1 MKRELEE
8 LDIRELDAIVCS
20 APWFTYARYL
30 LLCKLAA
37 LGRESFLS
45 GVRTS
50 LVSLPDRER
59 LISKIA
65 AMYGLVKVAKS
76 IPAAPSAK
84 GSAQG
89 IAAASGIEAAS
100 GAEAAS
106 GIAAAAGAEAASGI
120 ATAAGIEA
128 TSGVAAPS
136 GEAAPSGAEA
146 ASGAAGSRDGSLSGK
161 EAFSLGLLDVEFIEG
176 GAFERHPY
184 VVGGDYFSKADIDSL
199 ENKQENISLNY
210 LKGAGSATSGSGAT
224 PGSSATSGSAAM
236 QGSGADA
243 EGSATPGSGAVAE
256 GGASAKDESSGE
268 ISLEIDSPLCTET
281 LASIYAQQGYYQ
293 QAIEIYSKLCLL
305 YPEKSAYFATLVK
318 EVKIKKTE

>member
-65 AMYGLVKVAKS
+65 AMYGLVKVARS
-76 IPAAPSAK
+76 ISAAPSAK
-84 GSAQG
+84 GAAQG
-89 IAAASGIEAAS
+89 IAAAAGIEAAS
-100 GAEAAS
+100 G
-106 GIAAAAGAEAASGI
+106 
-120 ATAAGIEA
+120 
-128 TSGVAAPS
+128 V
-136 GEAAPSGAEA
+136 AAPSGAEA
-146 ASGAAGSRDGSLSGK
+146 ASGEAGSRNGSLSGK
-161 EAFSLGLLDVEFIEG
+161 EALSFGLLDVEFIEG

-210 LKGAGSATSGSGAT
+210 LKGAGSATSGGSAT
-224 PGSSATSGSAAM
+224 PGSGATSGSAAM
-236 QGSGADA
+236 QGSGA
-243 EGSATPGSGAVAE
+243 VAE
-256 GGASAKDESSGE
+256 GGAIAKDESSGE

>member
-76 IPAAPSAK
+76 ISAAPSAK
-84 GSAQG
+84 GAAQG
-89 IAAASGIEAAS
+89 IAAAAGIEAA
-100 GAEAAS
+100 
-106 GIAAAAGAEAASGI
+106 
-120 ATAAGIEA
+120 
-128 TSGVAAPS
+128 SGVAAPS
-136 GEAAPSGAEA
+136 GAA
-146 ASGAAGSRDGSLSGK
+146 ASGEAGNRDGSRSGK
-161 EAFSLGLLDVEFIEG
+161 EALSFGLLDVEFIEG

-210 LKGAGSATSGSGAT
+210 LKGAGSATSG
-224 PGSSATSGSAAM
+224 GSAIS
-236 QGSGADA
+236 GSGADA

-256 GGASAKDESSGE
+256 GGAIAKDESSGE

>member
-50 LVSLPDRER
+50 LVSLPDREH

-76 IPAAPSAK
+76 ISAAPSAK

-89 IAAASGIEAAS
+89 IAAAAGIEAA
-100 GAEAAS
+100 
-106 GIAAAAGAEAASGI
+106 
-120 ATAAGIEA
+120 
-128 TSGVAAPS
+128 SGVAAPS
-136 GEAAPSGAEA
+136 GVAASSGAATSGAA
-146 ASGAAGSRDGSLSGK
+146 ASGETGSRNGSLSGK
-161 EAFSLGLLDVEFIEG
+161 EALSFGLLDVEFIEG

-210 LKGAGSATSGSGAT
+210 LKGAGSATSG
-224 PGSSATSGSAAM
+224 GSAIS
-236 QGSGADA
+236 GSGADA

-256 GGASAKDESSGE
+256 GGAIAKDESSGE

>member
-76 IPAAPSAK
+76 ISAAPSAK
-84 GSAQG
+84 VSAPG
-89 IAAASGIEAAS
+89 IAAAS
-100 GAEAAS
+100 
-106 GIAAAAGAEAASGI
+106 GAEAASGI

-128 TSGVAAPS
+128 ASGVAAPS
-136 GEAAPSGAEA
+136 GVT
-146 ASGAAGSRDGSLSGK
+146 GSRDGSLSGK
-161 EAFSLGLLDVEFIEG
+161 EALSFGLLDVEFIEG

-210 LKGAGSATSGSGAT
+210 LKGAGGATS
-224 PGSSATSGSAAM
+224 GSSATSGSAAM
-236 QGSGADA
+236 QGSGSVAG
-243 EGSATPGSGAVAE
+243 GSATPGSGAVAE

>member
-76 IPAAPSAK
+76 ISAAPSAK

-100 GAEAAS
+100 G
-106 GIAAAAGAEAASGI
+106 
-120 ATAAGIEA
+120 
-128 TSGVAAPS
+128 VAAPS
-136 GEAAPSGAEA
+136 GVA
-146 ASGAAGSRDGSLSGK
+146 ASGAAASREAASGETGSRNGSLSGK
-161 EAFSLGLLDVEFIEG
+161 EALSFGLLDVEFIEG

>member
-1 MKRELEE
+1 M
-8 LDIRELDAIVCS
+8 
-20 APWFTYARYL
+20 
-30 LLCKLAA
+30 
-37 LGRESFLS
+37 
-45 GVRTS
+45 
-50 LVSLPDRER
+50 
-59 LISKIA
+59 
-65 AMYGLVKVAKS
+65 
-76 IPAAPSAK
+76 AAPS
-84 GSAQG
+84 GV
-89 IAAASGIEAAS
+89 AAS
-100 GAEAAS
+100 GAAAS
-106 GIAAAAGAEAASGI
+106 RD
-120 ATAAGIEA
+120 
-128 TSGVAAPS
+128 
-136 GEAAPSGAEA
+136 A
-146 ASGAAGSRDGSLSGK
+146 ASGAAGSRDGSRSSK
-161 EAFSLGLLDVEFIEG
+161 EALSLGLLDVEFIEG

>member
-84 GSAQG
+84 GANQD
-89 IAAASGIEAAS
+89 IAAASDIEAA
-100 GAEAAS
+100 
-106 GIAAAAGAEAASGI
+106 
-120 ATAAGIEA
+120 
-128 TSGVAAPS
+128 SGVAAPS
-136 GEAAPSGAEA
+136 GAAPSGAATSGAA
-146 ASGAAGSRDGSLSGK
+146 ASGETGSRDGSRSGK
-161 EAFSLGLLDVEFIEG
+161 EAFSFGLLDVEFIEG

-210 LKGAGSATSGSGAT
+210 LKGAGSATSGGSAT
-224 PGSSATSGSAAM
+224 PGSGAM

>member
-65 AMYGLVKVAKS
+65 AMYGLVKVARS
-76 IPAAPSAK
+76 ISAAPSAK
-84 GSAQG
+84 GAAQGIKAASGIETASG

-100 GAEAAS
+100 G
-106 GIAAAAGAEAASGI
+106 
-120 ATAAGIEA
+120 
-128 TSGVAAPS
+128 VAAPS
-136 GEAAPSGAEA
+136 GET
-146 ASGAAGSRDGSLSGK
+146 GSRNGSLSGK
-161 EAFSLGLLDVEFIEG
+161 EALSFGLLDVEFIEG

-210 LKGAGSATSGSGAT
+210 LKGAGSATSSGSATSGGSAT

-236 QGSGADA
+236 QGSGL
-243 EGSATPGSGAVAE
+243 VAE

>member
-76 IPAAPSAK
+76 ISAAPSAK

-89 IAAASGIEAAS
+89 IAAASG
-100 GAEAAS
+100 AEAAS
-106 GIAAAAGAEAASGI
+106 GIAAAAGIEAA
-120 ATAAGIEA
+120 
-128 TSGVAAPS
+128 SGVAAPS
-136 GEAAPSGAEA
+136 GVAASSGAATSGAA
-146 ASGAAGSRDGSLSGK
+146 ASGETGSRNGSLSGK
-161 EAFSLGLLDVEFIEG
+161 EALSFGLLDVEFIEG

-210 LKGAGSATSGSGAT
+210 LKGAGSATSGCSATSGGSATPASGAT

-236 QGSGADA
+236 QRA
-243 EGSATPGSGAVAE
+243 
-256 GGASAKDESSGE
+256 
-268 ISLEIDSPLCTET
+268 
-281 LASIYAQQGYYQ
+281 AQPRAAAQWQ
-293 QAIEIYSKLCLL
+293 RVEQLQRMRA
-305 YPEKSAYFATLVK
+305 PERYR
-318 EVKIKKTE
+318 

>member
-50 LVSLPDRER
+50 LVSLPDREH

-76 IPAAPSAK
+76 ISAAPSAK
-84 GSAQG
+84 GAAQG
-89 IAAASGIEAAS
+89 IAAAS

-106 GIAAAAGAEAASGI
+106 GIAAAS
-120 ATAAGIEA
+120 GIEA

-136 GEAAPSGAEA
+136 GAA
-146 ASGAAGSRDGSLSGK
+146 ASGVTGSRNGSLSGK
-161 EAFSLGLLDVEFIEG
+161 EALSFGLLDVEFIEG
-176 GAFERHPY
+176 GAFERQPY

-210 LKGAGSATSGSGAT
+210 LKGAGSATSGGSAT
-224 PGSSATSGSAAM
+224 PGSGATSGSAAM
-236 QGSGADA
+236 Q
-243 EGSATPGSGAVAE
+243 GSGAVAE

>member
-76 IPAAPSAK
+76 ISAAPSAK
-84 GSAQG
+84 GAAQG
-89 IAAASGIEAAS
+89 IAAA
-100 GAEAAS
+100 
-106 GIAAAAGAEAASGI
+106 
-120 ATAAGIEA
+120 
-128 TSGVAAPS
+128 SGVAAPS
-136 GEAAPSGAEA
+136 GEAGN
-146 ASGAAGSRDGSLSGK
+146 RDGSLSGK
-161 EAFSLGLLDVEFIEG
+161 EALSFGLLDVEFIEG

-210 LKGAGSATSGSGAT
+210 LKGAGSATSGCSATSGGSATPASGAT
-224 PGSSATSGSAAM
+224 PGSAAM
-236 QGSGADA
+236 QGSG
-243 EGSATPGSGAVAE
+243 SAAE

>member
-50 LVSLPDRER
+50 LISLPDREH

-65 AMYGLVKVAKS
+65 AMYGLVKVARS
-76 IPAAPSAK
+76 ISAAPSAK
-84 GSAQG
+84 GANQD

-106 GIAAAAGAEAASGI
+106 GIAAAAG
-120 ATAAGIEA
+120 IEA
-128 TSGVAAPS
+128 VSGVAAPS
-136 GEAAPSGAEA
+136 GET
-146 ASGAAGSRDGSLSGK
+146 GSRDGSLSGK
-161 EAFSLGLLDVEFIEG
+161 EALSFGLLDVEFIEG

-210 LKGAGSATSGSGAT
+210 LKGAGGATSGSSATPGSAVMQGCGSVAEGSTTPGSGAT
-224 PGSSATSGSAAM
+224 PGSAAM
-236 QGSGADA
+236 QGSG
-243 EGSATPGSGAVAE
+243 SAAE

>member
-76 IPAAPSAK
+76 ISAAPSAK

-89 IAAASGIEAAS
+89 IAAAAGIKAASGIAAASGIEAAS
-100 GAEAAS
+100 G
-106 GIAAAAGAEAASGI
+106 
-120 ATAAGIEA
+120 
-128 TSGVAAPS
+128 VAAPS
-136 GEAAPSGAEA
+136 GVT
-146 ASGAAGSRDGSLSGK
+146 GSRDGSLSGK
-161 EAFSLGLLDVEFIEG
+161 EALSFGLLDVEFIEG

-210 LKGAGSATSGSGAT
+210 LKGAGSATSGGSAT

-256 GGASAKDESSGE
+256 GGAIAKDESSGE

>member
-50 LVSLPDRER
+50 LISLPDRER

-76 IPAAPSAK
+76 ISAAPSAK

-89 IAAASGIEAAS
+89 IAAAAGIK
-100 GAEAAS
+100 AAS

-128 TSGVAAPS
+128 ASGVAAPS
-136 GEAAPSGAEA
+136 GV
-146 ASGAAGSRDGSLSGK
+146 AGSRDGSLSGK
-161 EAFSLGLLDVEFIEG
+161 EALSFGLLDVEFIEG

-210 LKGAGSATSGSGAT
+210 LKGAGGATSGG
-224 PGSSATSGSAAM
+224 SATSGSAAM
-236 QGSGADA
+236 QGSGSAA

-256 GGASAKDESSGE
+256 GGASAKAESSGE

>member
-65 AMYGLVKVAKS
+65 AMYGLVKVARS
-76 IPAAPSAK
+76 ISAAPSAK

-89 IAAASGIEAAS
+89 IAAASGIET
-100 GAEAAS
+100 AS
-106 GIAAAAGAEAASGI
+106 GIAAAAGIEAA
-120 ATAAGIEA
+120 
-128 TSGVAAPS
+128 SGVAAPS
-136 GEAAPSGAEA
+136 GAATSGVTC
-146 ASGAAGSRDGSLSGK
+146 SRDGSLSGK
-161 EAFSLGLLDVEFIEG
+161 EALSFGLLDVEFIEG

-210 LKGAGSATSGSGAT
+210 LKGAGGATSGG
-224 PGSSATSGSAAM
+224 SATSGSAAM
-236 QGSGADA
+236 QGSGATSGSAAMQGSGTDA

-256 GGASAKDESSGE
+256 GGAIAKDESSGE

>member
-76 IPAAPSAK
+76 ISAAPSAK
-84 GSAQG
+84 GANQD
-89 IAAASGIEAAS
+89 IAAASD
-100 GAEAAS
+100 
-106 GIAAAAGAEAASGI
+106 IAAAAGAEAASGI

-128 TSGVAAPS
+128 ASGVAAPS
-136 GEAAPSGAEA
+136 GVA
-146 ASGAAGSRDGSLSGK
+146 ASGAAASGEAGNRDGSLSGK
-161 EAFSLGLLDVEFIEG
+161 EALSLGLLDVEFIEG
-176 GAFERHPY
+176 GAFERRPY

-210 LKGAGSATSGSGAT
+210 LKGAGSAT
-224 PGSSATSGSAAM
+224 
-236 QGSGADA
+236 
-243 EGSATPGSGAVAE
+243 PGSGAVAE
-256 GGASAKDESSGE
+256 GGAIAKDESSGE

>member
-76 IPAAPSAK
+76 ISAAPSAK

-89 IAAASGIEAAS
+89 IAAAAGIKAASGIAAASGIEAAS
-100 GAEAAS
+100 G
-106 GIAAAAGAEAASGI
+106 
-120 ATAAGIEA
+120 
-128 TSGVAAPS
+128 VAAPS
-136 GEAAPSGAEA
+136 GVAALGAATSEAA
-146 ASGAAGSRDGSLSGK
+146 ASGVTGSRDGSLSGK
-161 EAFSLGLLDVEFIEG
+161 EALSFGLLDVEFIEG
-176 GAFERHPY
+176 GAFERQPY

-210 LKGAGSATSGSGAT
+210 LKGAGSATSGGSAT
-224 PGSSATSGSAAM
+224 PGSGATSGSAAM

-256 GGASAKDESSGE
+256 GGAIAKDEISGE

>member
-8 LDIRELDAIVCS
+8 VDRRELDAIVCS

-50 LVSLPDRER
+50 LVSLPDREH

-76 IPAAPSAK
+76 ISAAPSAK

-89 IAAASGIEAAS
+89 IAAAAGIEAA
-100 GAEAAS
+100 
-106 GIAAAAGAEAASGI
+106 
-120 ATAAGIEA
+120 
-128 TSGVAAPS
+128 SGVAAPS
-136 GEAAPSGAEA
+136 GAA
-146 ASGAAGSRDGSLSGK
+146 ASGEAGNRDGSLSGK
-161 EAFSLGLLDVEFIEG
+161 EALSFGLLDVEFIEG

-210 LKGAGSATSGSGAT
+210 LKGAGSATSGSCAT

-236 QGSGADA
+236 QGSGA
-243 EGSATPGSGAVAE
+243 VAE
-256 GGASAKDESSGE
+256 GGAIAKDESSGE

>member
-50 LVSLPDRER
+50 LVSLPDREH

-76 IPAAPSAK
+76 ISAAPSAK
-84 GSAQG
+84 GANQDIAAAPG
-89 IAAASGIEAAS
+89 IAAASG
-100 GAEAAS
+100 
-106 GIAAAAGAEAASGI
+106 
-120 ATAAGIEA
+120 
-128 TSGVAAPS
+128 V
-136 GEAAPSGAEA
+136 
-146 ASGAAGSRDGSLSGK
+146 AGSRDGSLSGK
-161 EAFSLGLLDVEFIEG
+161 EALSFGLLDVEFIEG

-210 LKGAGSATSGSGAT
+210 LKGAGGATSGSSATSGSGAT
-224 PGSSATSGSAAM
+224 PGSSATSGNAAM
-236 QGSGADA
+236 QGSGSVAG
-243 EGSATPGSGAVAE
+243 GSATPGSGAVAE
-256 GGASAKDESSGE
+256 GGAIAKDESSGE

>member
-76 IPAAPSAK
+76 ISAAPSAK

-89 IAAASGIEAAS
+89 IAAAAGIK
-100 GAEAAS
+100 AAS
-106 GIAAAAGAEAASGI
+106 GIAAAAGIEAA
-120 ATAAGIEA
+120 
-128 TSGVAAPS
+128 SGVAAP
-136 GEAAPSGAEA
+136 
-146 ASGAAGSRDGSLSGK
+146 SGAAGSRDGSLSGK
-161 EAFSLGLLDVEFIEG
+161 EALSFGLLDVEFIEG

-210 LKGAGSATSGSGAT
+210 LKGAGSATSG
-224 PGSSATSGSAAM
+224 GSAIS
-236 QGSGADA
+236 GSGADA

-256 GGASAKDESSGE
+256 GGAIAKDESSGE

>member
-76 IPAAPSAK
+76 ISAAPSAK
-84 GSAQG
+84 GSASG
-89 IAAASGIEAAS
+89 IAAASGIETT
-100 GAEAAS
+100 S
-106 GIAAAAGAEAASGI
+106 GIAAAAGIEAA
-120 ATAAGIEA
+120 
-128 TSGVAAPS
+128 SGVAAPS
-136 GEAAPSGAEA
+136 GAA
-146 ASGAAGSRDGSLSGK
+146 ASGVTGSRDGSRSGK
-161 EAFSLGLLDVEFIEG
+161 EALSFGLLDVEFIEG
-176 GAFERHPY
+176 GAFERQPY

-210 LKGAGSATSGSGAT
+210 LKGAGSATSGCSATSGGSATPASGAT
-224 PGSSATSGSAAM
+224 PGSAAM
-236 QGSGADA
+236 QGSG
-243 EGSATPGSGAVAE
+243 SAAE

>member
-76 IPAAPSAK
+76 ISAAPSAK

-89 IAAASGIEAAS
+89 IAAAAGIKAAS
-100 GAEAAS
+100 
-106 GIAAAAGAEAASGI
+106 
-120 ATAAGIEA
+120 GIEA

-136 GEAAPSGAEA
+136 GAA
-146 ASGAAGSRDGSLSGK
+146 ASGVAAASGETGNRDGSRSGK
-161 EAFSLGLLDVEFIEG
+161 EALSFGLLDVEFIEG

-210 LKGAGSATSGSGAT
+210 LKGAGSATSGGSAT
-224 PGSSATSGSAAM
+224 PGSGATSGSAAM

-256 GGASAKDESSGE
+256 GGAIAKDESSGE

>member
-76 IPAAPSAK
+76 ISAAPSAK
-84 GSAQG
+84 GAAQG

-100 GAEAAS
+100 G
-106 GIAAAAGAEAASGI
+106 
-120 ATAAGIEA
+120 
-128 TSGVAAPS
+128 VAAPS
-136 GEAAPSGAEA
+136 GVA
-146 ASGAAGSRDGSLSGK
+146 ASGAAASREAASGETGSRNGSLSGK
-161 EAFSLGLLDVEFIEG
+161 EALSFGLLDVEFIEG

-210 LKGAGSATSGSGAT
+210 LKGAGSATSGGSAT

>member
-76 IPAAPSAK
+76 ISAAPSAK

-89 IAAASGIEAAS
+89 IAAAAGIK
-100 GAEAAS
+100 AAS

-128 TSGVAAPS
+128 ASGV
-136 GEAAPSGAEA
+136 AAPSGAEA
-146 ASGAAGSRDGSLSGK
+146 ATGEAGSRDGSRSGK
-161 EAFSLGLLDVEFIEG
+161 EALSFGLLDVEFIEG
-176 GAFERHPY
+176 GAFERQPY

-210 LKGAGSATSGSGAT
+210 LKGEGSATSGGSAT

-236 QGSGADA
+236 QGSG
-243 EGSATPGSGAVAE
+243 SAAE

>member
-76 IPAAPSAK
+76 ISAAPSAK

-89 IAAASGIEAAS
+89 IAAAAGIK
-100 GAEAAS
+100 AAS

-128 TSGVAAPS
+128 ASGV
-136 GEAAPSGAEA
+136 AAPSGAEA
-146 ASGAAGSRDGSLSGK
+146 ASGEAGSQNSSLSGK
-161 EAFSLGLLDVEFIEG
+161 EALSLGLLDVEFIEG
-176 GAFERHPY
+176 GAFERRPY

-210 LKGAGSATSGSGAT
+210 LKGAGSATSGSCAT

-236 QGSGADA
+236 QGSGSVA

-256 GGASAKDESSGE
+256 GGAIAKDESSGE

>member
-76 IPAAPSAK
+76 ISAAPSAK
-84 GSAQG
+84 GAAQGIAADAGIEAASG

-100 GAEAAS
+100 G
-106 GIAAAAGAEAASGI
+106 
-120 ATAAGIEA
+120 
-128 TSGVAAPS
+128 VAAPS
-136 GEAAPSGAEA
+136 GAATSGVT
-146 ASGAAGSRDGSLSGK
+146 GSRDGSLSGK
-161 EAFSLGLLDVEFIEG
+161 EALSFGLLDVEFIEG

-210 LKGAGSATSGSGAT
+210 LKGAGSATSG
-224 PGSSATSGSAAM
+224 GSAIS
-236 QGSGADA
+236 GSGADA

-256 GGASAKDESSGE
+256 GGAIAKDESSGE
-268 ISLEIDSPLCTET
+268 I
-281 LASIYAQQGYYQ
+281 
-293 QAIEIYSKLCLL
+293 
-305 YPEKSAYFATLVK
+305 
-318 EVKIKKTE
+318 

>member
-76 IPAAPSAK
+76 ISAAPSAK

-89 IAAASGIEAAS
+89 IAAAAGIKAAS
-100 GAEAAS
+100 
-106 GIAAAAGAEAASGI
+106 
-120 ATAAGIEA
+120 GIEA

-136 GEAAPSGAEA
+136 GAA
-146 ASGAAGSRDGSLSGK
+146 ASGAATSEAAASGEAGNRDGSRSGK
-161 EAFSLGLLDVEFIEG
+161 EALSFGLLDVEFIEG

-210 LKGAGSATSGSGAT
+210 LKGAGSATSGGSAT
-224 PGSSATSGSAAM
+224 PGSGATSGSAAM

-256 GGASAKDESSGE
+256 GGAIAKDESSGE

>member
-65 AMYGLVKVAKS
+65 AMYGLVKVARS
-76 IPAAPSAK
+76 ISAAPSAK
-84 GSAQG
+84 GSAQGIKAASGIEAASGIATASGIEAASGIETASG

-100 GAEAAS
+100 G
-106 GIAAAAGAEAASGI
+106 
-120 ATAAGIEA
+120 
-128 TSGVAAPS
+128 VAAP
-136 GEAAPSGAEA
+136 
-146 ASGAAGSRDGSLSGK
+146 SGAAGSRDGSLSGK
-161 EAFSLGLLDVEFIEG
+161 EALSFGLLDVEFIEG

-210 LKGAGSATSGSGAT
+210 LKGAGSATSGGSAT
-224 PGSSATSGSAAM
+224 PGSGATSGSAAM

>member
-76 IPAAPSAK
+76 ISAAPSAK
-84 GSAQG
+84 GS
-89 IAAASGIEAAS
+89 
-100 GAEAAS
+100 AS

-128 TSGVAAPS
+128 ASGVAAPS
-136 GEAAPSGAEA
+136 GVA
-146 ASGAAGSRDGSLSGK
+146 ASGAAASREAASGVTGSRNGSRSGK
-161 EAFSLGLLDVEFIEG
+161 EALSFGLLDVEFIEG

-210 LKGAGSATSGSGAT
+210 LKGAGGATS
-224 PGSSATSGSAAM
+224 GSSATSGDAAM
-236 QGSGADA
+236 QGSGSVAG
-243 EGSATPGSGAVAE
+243 GSATPGSGAVAE

>member
-76 IPAAPSAK
+76 ISAAPSAK
-84 GSAQG
+84 GAAQG
-89 IAAASGIEAAS
+89 IAAAAGIEAA
-100 GAEAAS
+100 
-106 GIAAAAGAEAASGI
+106 
-120 ATAAGIEA
+120 
-128 TSGVAAPS
+128 SGVAAPS
-136 GEAAPSGAEA
+136 GAA
-146 ASGAAGSRDGSLSGK
+146 ASGEAGNRDGSRSGK
-161 EAFSLGLLDVEFIEG
+161 EALSFGLLDVEFIEG

-210 LKGAGSATSGSGAT
+210 LKGAGSATSGSCAT

-236 QGSGADA
+236 QGSG
-243 EGSATPGSGAVAE
+243 SAAE

>member
-84 GSAQG
+84 GSNQD
-89 IAAASGIEAAS
+89 IAAASDIEAA
-100 GAEAAS
+100 
-106 GIAAAAGAEAASGI
+106 
-120 ATAAGIEA
+120 
-128 TSGVAAPS
+128 SGVAAPS
-136 GEAAPSGAEA
+136 GAAPSGAATSGAA
-146 ASGAAGSRDGSLSGK
+146 ASGETGSRNGSLSGK
-161 EAFSLGLLDVEFIEG
+161 EALSFGLLDVEFIEG

-210 LKGAGSATSGSGAT
+210 LKGAGGATSGGSATPGSGAMQGSGAT
-224 PGSSATSGSAAM
+224 PGSAAM
-236 QGSGADA
+236 QGSGSAA

-256 GGASAKDESSGE
+256 GGAIAKDESSGE

>member
-76 IPAAPSAK
+76 IPAAPSAQ
-84 GSAQG
+84 GSNQD
-89 IAAASGIEAAS
+89 IAAASDIEAA
-100 GAEAAS
+100 
-106 GIAAAAGAEAASGI
+106 
-120 ATAAGIEA
+120 
-128 TSGVAAPS
+128 SGVAAPS
-136 GEAAPSGAEA
+136 GAAPSGAATSGAA
-146 ASGAAGSRDGSLSGK
+146 ASGETGSRNGSLSGK
-161 EAFSLGLLDVEFIEG
+161 EALSFGLLDVEFIEG

-210 LKGAGSATSGSGAT
+210 LKGAGSATSGGGVT

-256 GGASAKDESSGE
+256 GGAIAKDESSGE

>member
-50 LVSLPDRER
+50 LVSLPDREH

-76 IPAAPSAK
+76 ISAAPSAK

-89 IAAASGIEAAS
+89 IAAAAGIKAASGIAAASGIEAAS
-100 GAEAAS
+100 G
-106 GIAAAAGAEAASGI
+106 
-120 ATAAGIEA
+120 
-128 TSGVAAPS
+128 VAAPS
-136 GEAAPSGAEA
+136 GVAALGAATSEAA
-146 ASGAAGSRDGSLSGK
+146 ASGVTGSRDGSLSGK
-161 EAFSLGLLDVEFIEG
+161 EALSFGLLDVEFIEG

-184 VVGGDYFSKADIDSL
+184 VVGSDYFSKADIDSL

-224 PGSSATSGSAAM
+224 PGSAAM

-243 EGSATPGSGAVAE
+243 EGSATPGNGAVAE

>member
-76 IPAAPSAK
+76 ISAAPSAK
-84 GSAQG
+84 GAAQ
-89 IAAASGIEAAS
+89 
-100 GAEAAS
+100 

-128 TSGVAAPS
+128 TSGVAAAS
-136 GEAAPSGAEA
+136 GVAAPSGVT
-146 ASGAAGSRDGSLSGK
+146 GSRDGSLSGK
-161 EAFSLGLLDVEFIEG
+161 EALSFGLLDVEFIEG

-210 LKGAGSATSGSGAT
+210 LKGAGGATS
-224 PGSSATSGSAAM
+224 GSSATSGSAAM
-236 QGSGADA
+236 QGSGSVAG
-243 EGSATPGSGAVAE
+243 GSATPGSGAVAE

>member
-84 GSAQG
+84 GSNQD
-89 IAAASGIEAAS
+89 IAAASDIEAA
-100 GAEAAS
+100 
-106 GIAAAAGAEAASGI
+106 
-120 ATAAGIEA
+120 
-128 TSGVAAPS
+128 SGVAAPS
-136 GEAAPSGAEA
+136 GAAPSGAATSGAA
-146 ASGAAGSRDGSLSGK
+146 ASGETGSRNGSLSGK
-161 EAFSLGLLDVEFIEG
+161 EALSFGLLDVEFIEG

-210 LKGAGSATSGSGAT
+210 LKGAGSATSGGGVT

-256 GGASAKDESSGE
+256 GGAIAKDESSGE

>member
-65 AMYGLVKVAKS
+65 AMYGLVKVARS
-76 IPAAPSAK
+76 ISAAPSAK
-84 GSAQG
+84 GAAQG
-89 IAAASGIEAAS
+89 IAAAAGIK
-100 GAEAAS
+100 AAS

-128 TSGVAAPS
+128 ASGVAAPS
-136 GEAAPSGAEA
+136 GV
-146 ASGAAGSRDGSLSGK
+146 AGSRDGSLSGK
-161 EAFSLGLLDVEFIEG
+161 EALSFGLLDVEFIEG

-210 LKGAGSATSGSGAT
+210 LKGAGSATSGGSAT
-224 PGSSATSGSAAM
+224 PGSAAM
-236 QGSGADA
+236 QGSG
-243 EGSATPGSGAVAE
+243 SAAE
-256 GGASAKDESSGE
+256 GGAIAKDESSGE

>member
-76 IPAAPSAK
+76 ISAAPSAK
-84 GSAQG
+84 GAAQG
-89 IAAASGIEAAS
+89 IAAAAGI
-100 GAEAAS
+100 EAAS

-120 ATAAGIEA
+120 ATASGIAAASGIEA

-136 GEAAPSGAEA
+136 GAA
-146 ASGAAGSRDGSLSGK
+146 ASGVTGSRDGSRSGK
-161 EAFSLGLLDVEFIEG
+161 EALSFGLLDVEFIEG

-210 LKGAGSATSGSGAT
+210 LKGAGSATSG
-224 PGSSATSGSAAM
+224 GSAIS
-236 QGSGADA
+236 GSGADA

-256 GGASAKDESSGE
+256 GGAIAKDESSGE

>member
-76 IPAAPSAK
+76 ISAAPSAK

-89 IAAASGIEAAS
+89 IAAASG
-100 GAEAAS
+100 AEAAS
-106 GIAAAAGAEAASGI
+106 GIAAAAGIEAA
-120 ATAAGIEA
+120 
-128 TSGVAAPS
+128 SGVAAPS
-136 GEAAPSGAEA
+136 GAA
-146 ASGAAGSRDGSLSGK
+146 ASGETGSRDGSLSGK
-161 EAFSLGLLDVEFIEG
+161 EALSFGLLDVEFIEG

-210 LKGAGSATSGSGAT
+210 LKGAGSATSG
-224 PGSSATSGSAAM
+224 GSAIS
-236 QGSGADA
+236 GSGADA

-256 GGASAKDESSGE
+256 GGAIAKDESSGE